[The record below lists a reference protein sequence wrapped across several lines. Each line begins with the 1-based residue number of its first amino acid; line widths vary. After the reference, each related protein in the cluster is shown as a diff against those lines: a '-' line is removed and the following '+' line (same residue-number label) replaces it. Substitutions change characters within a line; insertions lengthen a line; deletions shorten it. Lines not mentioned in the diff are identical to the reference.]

1 MHSHKAARPA
11 PALAESE
18 PRNSDPLP
26 RAINSVDTPPRIE
39 PQPFPVTLAG
49 RMSPIGYGPENDAW
63 FDALTKPDDETGRT
77 DSKGLSRRIGR
88 DPLSVSTQVLTA
100 AGHPPR
106 STRRLVSAL
115 RTALELDL
123 SEYGLREY
131 RDLRKYCLDCAEN
144 SAEVRRCAVVDCPFW
159 PYRMGHNP
167 HNPQRGHNPFASGGR
182 P

>member
-49 RMSPIGYGPENDAW
+49 RMSPIGYVPENDAW

-167 HNPQRGHNPFASGGR
+167 HNPQR
-182 P
+182 